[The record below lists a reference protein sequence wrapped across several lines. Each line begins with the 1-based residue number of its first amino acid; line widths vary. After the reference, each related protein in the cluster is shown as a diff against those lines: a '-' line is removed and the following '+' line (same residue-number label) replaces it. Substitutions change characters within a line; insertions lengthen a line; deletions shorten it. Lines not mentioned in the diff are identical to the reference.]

1 MFFILTRKTHQ
12 GDSNL
17 TTAYTKKQTNKKYH
31 VKTQDLNPTPPRSKH
46 NLKLGHFHL
55 FTNFAKGL
63 TPFNNMKGIHLV
75 SLAILCNTI
84 CGQSLHHREVDI
96 DEQKGG
102 LRKKSAAAHEIPHI
116 DKNLFPRNLNE
127 LPCNVPFKTM
137 TIEEIKENLTK
148 VFSFKYD
155 NVPLQ
160 EYTSIIQDKISLAE
174 FDVQFTRVSTVAARL

>member
-1 MFFILTRKTHQ
+1 
-12 GDSNL
+12 
-17 TTAYTKKQTNKKYH
+17 
-31 VKTQDLNPTPPRSKH
+31 
-46 NLKLGHFHL
+46 
-55 FTNFAKGL
+55 
-63 TPFNNMKGIHLV
+63 MKIYLV

-127 LPCNVPFKTM
+127 LPCNVPFNTM
-137 TIEEIKENLTK
+137 TVEEIKATLNA
-148 VFSFKYD
+148 VFSVKFG

-160 EYTSIIQDKISLAE
+160 EYTSIIQDKIPLAE
-174 FDVQFTRVSTVAARL
+174 FDVQFMRVSTAAAGL